1 MNDRRFEV
9 IHDISEWNG
18 KFGSKIAQPFAKK
31 DRDTDI
37 PGTVRNHNHQKNG
50 PDNDMFINSNAEVTK
65 RSLTL
70 GMVDMKSQ
78 FDHRESLSKTNQV
91 PGRNNWKGV
100 GTCSDPWDYDP
111 ELVWKGQKKLS
122 TFKNHQ
128 SLVRPFDK

>member
-1 MNDRRFEV
+1 M
-9 IHDISEWNG
+9 G
-18 KFGSKIAQPFAKK
+18 
-31 DRDTDI
+31 
-37 PGTVRNHNHQKNG
+37 
-50 PDNDMFINSNAEVTK
+50 K

-111 ELVWKGQKKLS
+111 ESIWKGQKKLS
-122 TFKNHQ
+122 TFKNH
-128 SLVRPFDK
+128 